1 MRPADVVA
9 AGTIRSSMAPAGV
22 APSGVIF
29 CRIGSPDLAPA
40 GVTPA
45 GAIPADWAGGSLT
58 IDLGAIVANW
68 RTLAAIAHPAE
79 CAAVLKADAYGLGV
93 AAVAP
98 VLAAAGCRSFF
109 VAHLGEGIALR
120 DLLGPDPSVF
130 VLNGIPPGTAPEFD
144 AHRLLPVLNS
154 LGQVAEWQRL
164 AASRGRRLPATLQ
177 VDTGMSRFG
186 LSPEEVQALGG
197 PDGYA
202 GIDVRLVMSHLGCA
216 DEPSHPANESQR
228 AAFARLRPLLPAA
241 PASLAASYGIFLGPA
256 FRLDMVRPGVAL
268 FGVPPGAGRPN
279 PLRATVRLQGR
290 IVQTRWISPGA
301 FVGYGARFVA
311 ERPSRIA
318 TVAIGYA
325 DGFLRAGGERGVAFL
340 PGGGPPLPIVGR
352 ISMDCLGVDVT
363 DAPDPA
369 LGEGMALDLIGP
381 HRPVEAAAAAA
392 GTIAYEMLTA
402 LGHRYHRHYLDA
414 PRG

>member
-1 MRPADVVA
+1 MTPADV
-9 AGTIRSSMAPAGV
+9 
-22 APSGVIF
+22 
-29 CRIGSPDLAPA
+29 
-40 GVTPA
+40 
-45 GAIPADWAGGSLT
+45 IPADVIPAGRAGGSLF
-58 IDLGAIVANW
+58 IDLGAVAANW
-68 RTLAAIAHPAE
+68 RTLAGIAHPAE
-79 CAAVLKADAYGLGV
+79 CAAVVKADAYGLGI

-109 VAHLGEGIALR
+109 VAHLDEGIVLR
-120 DLLGPDPSVF
+120 ELLGPDPSIL

-154 LGQVAEWQRL
+154 LGQVAEWRRL
-164 AASRGRRLPATLQ
+164 AMARERPLPAALQ

-186 LSPEEVQALGG
+186 LSPEEVHALAG

-216 DEPSHPANESQR
+216 DEPFHPANESQR

-256 FRLDMVRPGVAL
+256 FHLDMVRPGVAL
-268 FGVPPGAGRPN
+268 FGVPPGSGRPN

-290 IVQTRWISPGA
+290 IVQTRSIPAGA

-318 TVAIGYA
+318 TVAVGYA
-325 DGFLRAGGERGVAFL
+325 DGFLRAGGGRGVAFL

-363 DAPDPA
+363 DAPDAA
-369 LGEGMALDLIGP
+369 LEEGALEEGMALDLIGP

-402 LGHRYHRHYLDA
+402 LGHRYHRHYLAA
-414 PRG
+414 PGG